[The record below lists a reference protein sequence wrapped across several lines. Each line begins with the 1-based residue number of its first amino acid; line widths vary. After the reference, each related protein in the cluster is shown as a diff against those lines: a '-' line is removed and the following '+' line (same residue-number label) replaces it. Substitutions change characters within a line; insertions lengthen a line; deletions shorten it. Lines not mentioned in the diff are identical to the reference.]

1 MTADQRSSQRFL
13 GRRLRAGPDQ
23 SWLELFYDL
32 SFVASIVVLTGSY
45 SRDKSWSNSMWILL
59 VACGVWVA
67 WLETTLLTNRTTLTR
82 VWPRVLTVVQMALVL
97 VMSITADDTTGDHT
111 ELTGPLF
118 AVVLVTIA
126 VQYFAAL
133 RQQPEH
139 RTYLTHHATRVLLA
153 AAIFAATPLYGDL
166 WFWVPWVIGLAL
178 IVFPGRASNVDE
190 TIDGHHLVHRF
201 GEFTIIVLGEA
212 FLKIGLVASEEP
224 LDRVD
229 LIGLPLTFAVIYVIW
244 WLYFTDISPSGLPD
258 STERRRW
265 WIAAH
270 LPLQVSLMSL
280 AVGLSL
286 ILNPAVNAVDAKYM
300 RMILIPLIVISAS
313 FAVLNVSISSHLAR
327 RRAKVHGAAAVLML
341 ATFGVLQIAGQLH
354 EATAA
359 VAAIAVLG
367 GAAMVIRRM
376 DDAAPEA

>member
-1 MTADQRSSQRFL
+1 MTSEHTTPRNPLVRKV
-13 GRRLRAGPDQ
+13 GAGPDQ

-45 SRDKSWSNSMWILL
+45 SRDKSLLNSSWIVL
-59 VACGVWVA
+59 VACAVWVA

-97 VMSITADDTTGDHT
+97 LMSITADDTNGNHT
-111 ELTGPLF
+111 EFTGPLF
-118 AVVLVTIA
+118 AAVLATIA
-126 VQYFAAL
+126 AQYLAAL
-133 RQQPEH
+133 KQQPEH
-139 RTYLTHHATRVLLA
+139 RGYLTHHATRVLVA
-153 AAIFAATPLYGDL
+153 AAIFAATPIYGDR
-166 WFWVPWVIGLAL
+166 WFWLPWLLAIGL

-212 FLKIGLVASEEP
+212 FLKIGLVAAEEP
-224 LDRVD
+224 LNRVD

-244 WLYFTDISPSGLPD
+244 WLYFTDISPSGLPEG
-258 STERRRW
+258 TRRRRW

-286 ILNPAVNAVDAKYM
+286 ILNPTVNAVDAKYL
-300 RMILIPLIVISAS
+300 RMILLPLILISGS
-313 FAVLNVSISSHLAR
+313 MSVLNLSIGGHLAT
-327 RRAKVHGAAAVLML
+327 RRAKVHGIATVLL
-341 ATFGVLQIAGQLH
+341 VGVFTLLQLVGSLH
-354 EATAA
+354 ETT
-359 VAAIAVLG
+359 AAIAAIVVLG
-367 GAAMVIRRM
+367 GSAVAIRRL
-376 DDAAPEA
+376 DTSRAE

>member
-1 MTADQRSSQRFL
+1 MTAERLPTRRFL
-13 GRRLRAGPDQ
+13 GRNLSAGPDQ

-45 SRDKSWSNSMWILL
+45 SRDKSWSNSMWLLL

-82 VWPRVLTVVQMALVL
+82 FWPRVLTVVQMALVL
-97 VMSITADDTTGDHT
+97 MMSITADDTTGDHT

-118 AVVLVTIA
+118 AIVLVTIA
-126 VQYFAAL
+126 LQYFAAL

-139 RTYLTHHATRVLLA
+139 RTYLTHHATRVLIA
-153 AAIFAATPLYGDL
+153 AGIFVATPLYGDL
-166 WFWVPWVIGLAL
+166 WFWLPWVIGLAL

-244 WLYFTDISPSGLPD
+244 WLYFTDIAPSGLP
-258 STERRRW
+258 EGIRRRRW

-286 ILNPAVNAVDAKYM
+286 ILNPTVNAVDAQYM
-300 RMILIPLIVISAS
+300 RMILVPLIVIATS
-313 FAVLNVSISSHLAR
+313 FAVLNASIGSPLAV
-327 RRAKVHGAAAVLML
+327 RRARVHGVAAVALLL
-341 ATFGVLQIAGQLH
+341 AFGVLQVFGRLH
-354 EATAA
+354 ESTAA
-359 VAAIAVLG
+359 ITAIAVLG
-367 GAAMVIRRM
+367 VDAYVIRRL
-376 DDAAPEA
+376 DDAAPEG

>member
-1 MTADQRSSQRFL
+1 MSADHRSPTGLL
-13 GRRLRAGPDQ
+13 GRRRSAGPDQ

-45 SRDKSWSNSMWILL
+45 SRDKSWSNSLWLLL
-59 VACGVWVA
+59 VAAGVWVA

-82 VWPRVLTVVQMALVL
+82 VWPRVLTVIQMALVL
-97 VMSITADDTTGDHT
+97 VMTITADDTTGDHT

-126 VQYFAAL
+126 LQYFAAL

-139 RTYLTHHATRVLLA
+139 RTYLTHHATRVLVA
-153 AAIFAATPLYGDL
+153 AAIFALTPLYGDL

-212 FLKIGLVASEEP
+212 FLKIGLVASVEP

-244 WLYFTDISPSGLPD
+244 WLYFTDIAPSGLPD
-258 STERRRW
+258 GTRRRRW

-270 LPLQVSLMSL
+270 LPLQVALMSL

-286 ILNPAVNAVDAKYM
+286 ILNPAVNAVEAKYL
-300 RMILIPLIVISAS
+300 RMILLPLIVISAS
-313 FAVLNVSISSHLAR
+313 FAILNVSIGSALAR
-327 RRAKVHGAAAVLML
+327 RRARVHAIAAALML
-341 ATFGVLQIAGQLH
+341 ATFGVLLLIGRLH

-359 VAAIAVLG
+359 IAALVVLG
-367 GAAMVIRRM
+367 GAALVIRRM
-376 DDAAPEA
+376 DDAVPAG